1 VAYRIDVTPLDFAM
15 VFGGAIPTV
24 TGTLTGAFPGTSTKL
39 APDTAVP
46 IPGAPPTS
54 VLFPAA
60 LSGAFPASVVLSDTG
75 AATGQLFRSGEI
87 TLPSSPGQLTLLT
100 AVGAIPATA
109 VTAFGASLGG
119 TQLSTP
125 IADWAKLLLG
135 AFLGF
140 GPPEAITIT
149 SATITPGT
157 GSLSIAVT
165 GSVTYRFFLFIPF
178 TQTFTLSTTVTIAPS
193 GDGMRTDRIVSVV
206 PTGTTLTLPTTMGTR
221 FSVPFNAFNGTLTDR
236 LEPIINRAIL
246 NAVDAT
252 LRAQMPPMRRTPT
265 CVVSART
272 VRITSSGISAQIML
286 ADFGPAV
293 VALPRTLALSVTPS
307 PVPNVQRTYT
317 FGVVDRADQSPL
329 AGATVALTNRNPT
342 TTQTRLTDAQG
353 NATFTIRLRTQTVGG
368 SAHLDGD
375 PRVLQPY
382 AVATAPGAQA
392 TTLFLTLVEPA

>member
-1 VAYRIDVTPLDFAM
+1 M

-206 PTGTTLTLPTTMGTR
+206 PAGTTLTLPTTMGTR

-252 LRAQMPPMRRTPT
+252 LRKCHRCDARRRASSRRARSGSRVPGSALRSCSPT
-265 CVVSART
+265 SARQSS
-272 VRITSSGISAQIML
+272 RYRARSRCRSHRHPCRTSSGRTRSASSIVPINRRS
-286 ADFGPAV
+286 PA
-293 VALPRTLALSVTPS
+293 R
-307 PVPNVQRTYT
+307 
-317 FGVVDRADQSPL
+317 QS
-329 AGATVALTNRNPT
+329 R
-342 TTQTRLTDAQG
+342 
-353 NATFTIRLRTQTVGG
+353 
-368 SAHLDGD
+368 
-375 PRVLQPY
+375 
-382 AVATAPGAQA
+382 
-392 TTLFLTLVEPA
+392 